1 MKRIAN
7 IKIQIANCKLEAAPD
22 SRPDSLLNSH
32 LRSARCILQFA
43 LCNLHFAIL
52 LVSLF
57 SALFFPLS
65 ARAADDWQQ
74 AVGPRTWQFPR
85 DHGSHPEYRT
95 EWWYFTGNL
104 ADDAGAR
111 FGYQLTFFRQ
121 GLRFRLPPKP
131 NSWDVR
137 DVYLG
142 HFAIT
147 DVAKN
152 QFQYAD
158 KISRSGPGLAA
169 AGAET
174 LDVRLLNW
182 SAKMKGPD
190 IFLLAREKGME
201 LNLSLT
207 PRKPLIFH
215 GRNGLSQKGPN
226 KGQASY
232 YTSFTHLE
240 TRGTI
245 KTPSQPSPVAVK
257 GRSWFDQEF
266 GSNQLTSEQTGWD
279 WFSLYLSD
287 GRDLMI
293 YFLRLKNG
301 SVEPASSGT
310 LIEPN
315 GKSRSVPLADIDIS
329 VLKHWKSPKSGG
341 NYPSRWRVQIP
352 SAQIDLTLEPY
363 VGDQELST
371 EGSTGVVYW
380 EGAITGQGTS
390 KGQPVTCQG
399 YVELTG
405 YAGSLGGLF

>member
-1 MKRIAN
+1 MKNENFKLKNLKSLKFNHFASSELRGAFRI
-7 IKIQIANCKLEAAPD
+7 L
-22 SRPDSLLNSH
+22 H
-32 LRSARCILQFA
+32 SAICNFQFA
-43 LCNLHFAIL
+43 VIT
-52 LVSLF
+52 LF
-57 SALFFPLS
+57 VLFNSFLPFP
-65 ARAADDWQQ
+65 AWPGEEWKQV
-74 AVGPRTWQFPR
+74 VGPRTWQFPR
-85 DHGSHPEYRT
+85 DYGSHPDYRT

-104 ADDAGAR
+104 ADDGKSR
-111 FGYQLTFFRQ
+111 FGFQLTFFRQ
-121 GLRFRLPPKP
+121 GLRFSLPPKP
-131 NSWDVR
+131 NTWDVR

-169 AGAET
+169 ASTES

-182 SAKMKGPD
+182 SAKMNGPD
-190 IFLLAREKGME
+190 IFLLAKEKGME
-201 LNLSLT
+201 LNLILT
-207 PRKPLIFH
+207 PRKPLILH
-215 GRNGLSQKGPN
+215 GQRGVSQKGMN

-240 TRGTI
+240 SRGTL
-245 KTPSQPSPVAVK
+245 KTPSHSSPVAVK
-257 GRSWFDQEF
+257 GRGWFDQEF

-287 GRDLMI
+287 GRELMI

-310 LIEPN
+310 LVEPD
-315 GKSRSVPLADIDIS
+315 GKSRYLALAEINIS
-329 VLKHWKSPKSGG
+329 VLKYWKSPKSGG
-341 NYPSRWRVQIP
+341 NYPARWRVQIP
-352 SAQIDLTLEPY
+352 SAQTDLVLEPY
-363 VGDQELST
+363 VVDQELST

-390 KGQPVTCQG
+390 GGQPVTCQG

-405 YAGSLGGLF
+405 YARSLGGLF